1 MFSMLEVIFRR
12 DPVATQGF
20 GAGQFQITLIIS
32 LGVLCCRAAEPGM
45 FSFPEPGVSWHCVG
59 HILHLGRGCAAAG
72 LSSEVVFIRVRMSR
86 WRKSCDVHWR
96 SCRYDKIDGR
106 IALTAAIKI
115 DGCAGTLNS
124 RRADPDRHHLRGEHG
139 RRFQDKEQPVLSGGT
154 RRAKRFTLFYFISNE
169 WA

>member
-32 LGVLCCRAAEPGM
+32 LGVLCVRAAEPGR

-72 LSSEVVFIRVRMSR
+72 LSSGGFHKSSYVAAAKAVR
-86 WRKSCDVHWR
+86 R
-96 SCRYDKIDGR
+96 SLKQLSLRQ
-106 IALTAAIKI
+106 
-115 DGCAGTLNS
+115 N
-124 RRADPDRHHLRGEHG
+124 RRAHCAHGSNRNRWLRRDLELA
-139 RRFQDKEQPVLSGGT
+139 QQALSGSGLSPPIWG
-154 RRAKRFTLFYFISNE
+154 AWSAISR
-169 WA
+169 